1 MNEYIIM
8 EKEKLEEAKKTF
20 EEDQDKFKKYMT
32 NLNEDAE
39 RVVENVKKLLA
50 EKAVKVQDI
59 ANIE

>member
-1 MNEYIIM
+1 M